1 MNGVEPHNHNRFEIL
16 RSLSDKNT
24 KKNQKRLRPNDSNPL
39 PENSTNEL
47 MRPRYLVASTIS
59 SVLNE
64 EVKPLASYNPF
75 QVEKG
80 LNHISE
86 ESLEVTKMRSG
97 DLLIKVPNNIVAEK
111 FLRAKLIDFIAVK
124 ITLHKTLNT
133 VQGRIKSDRVKD
145 ITEEELLEKLKPQ
158 NVVGVRKLMKKQG
171 DQLNSTDAAIL
182 TFDLHKVANKM

>member
-97 DLLIKVPNNIVAEK
+97 DLLIKVPHNIVAEK

-133 VQGRIKSDRVKD
+133 VQGRIKTDSGE
-145 ITEEELLEKLKPQ
+145 EEELLEKLKPQ